1 MGKLE
6 DGKKILKALGLPPQQ
21 QTDIASYTLL
31 ALADV
36 GKRVPWASAGRRSM
50 KIHAIKEW
58 VGETYGKVYA
68 ENTRETFR
76 RQVLHQLEQARVV
89 DRNPDEP
96 TLPVNSPRTHYAL
109 TEDALAVI
117 RAFGTGTF
125 KAEAE
130 TFRKSHGAL
139 LEMYRAARTGQ
150 RVAVVLASGQELTLS
165 PGEHNE
171 LQKAIVESFAPIFA
185 PGARLLYL
193 GDTAEKDLHV
203 DAAALEALKI
213 PVTKHGKLP
222 DVVLHMPE
230 KGWLLLIEA
239 VTSHGPVSPKR
250 KKELELAL
258 KDCPLPRVYVS
269 AFPDRD
275 EYRRHMADIAWET
288 EVWIADSPTHMIH
301 YNGEKFLGPHAPH

>member
-36 GKRVPWASAGRRSM
+36 GKRAPWASAGRRSM

-89 DRNPDEP
+89 DRNPDDP

-150 RVAVVLASGQELTLS
+150 RVAVVLASGKELTLS

-203 DAAALEALKI
+203 DAGALEALKI

-288 EVWIADSPTHMIH
+288 EVWLADSPTHMIH

>member
-31 ALADV
+31 ALANV
-36 GKRVPWASAGRRSM
+36 GKRAPWASAGQRSM

-89 DRNPDEP
+89 DRNPDDP

-117 RAFGTGTF
+117 RSFGTGTF
-125 KAEAE
+125 KTEAE
-130 TFRKSHGAL
+130 RFRKSHGAL

-250 KKELELAL
+250 KKELELVM

-288 EVWIADSPTHMIH
+288 EVWLADSPTHMIH
-301 YNGEKFLGPHAPH
+301 YNGEKFLGPHPPH

>member
-36 GKRVPWASAGRRSM
+36 GKRAPWTSASRRSM

-89 DRNPDEP
+89 DRNPDDP

-117 RAFGTGTF
+117 RAFGTTTF

-130 TFRKSHGAL
+130 KFGKSHGAL

-150 RVAVVLASGQELTLS
+150 RVAVVLASGKELTLS

-203 DAAALEALKI
+203 DAGALEALKI

-230 KGWLLLIEA
+230 KGWLFMIEA

-288 EVWIADSPTHMIH
+288 EVWLAASPTHMIH
-301 YNGEKFLGPHAPH
+301 YNGEKFLGPNAPH

>member
-36 GKRVPWASAGRRSM
+36 GKRAPWASAGRRSM

-89 DRNPDEP
+89 DRNPDDP

-109 TEDALAVI
+109 TADALAVV
-117 RAFGTGTF
+117 RAFGTSAF

-130 TFRKSHGAL
+130 KFGKSHGAL

-150 RVAVVLASGQELTLS
+150 RVAVVLASGKKLTLS

-203 DAAALEALKI
+203 DTEALEALRI

-230 KGWLLLIEA
+230 KGWLLLVEA

-288 EVWIADSPTHMIH
+288 EVWLADSPTHMIH

>member
-36 GKRVPWASAGRRSM
+36 GKRAPWASAGRRSM

-58 VGETYGKVYA
+58 VGKTYGKVYA

-150 RVAVVLASGQELTLS
+150 RVAVVLSSGQELTLS

-203 DAAALEALKI
+203 DAQALEALKI

-288 EVWIADSPTHMIH
+288 EVWLADSPTHMIH
-301 YNGEKFLGPHAPH
+301 YNGEKFLGPHTSH

>member
-36 GKRVPWASAGRRSM
+36 GKRVPWASADRRSM

-89 DRNPDEP
+89 DRNPDDP

-109 TEDALAVI
+109 TADALAVV
-117 RAFGTGTF
+117 RAFGTSAF

-130 TFRKSHGAL
+130 KFGKSHGAL
-139 LEMYRAARTGQ
+139 LEMYRAARVGQ
-150 RVAVVLASGQELTLS
+150 RVAVVLASGKKLTLS

-171 LQKAIVESFAPIFA
+171 LQKAIVESFAPVFA

-193 GDTAEKDLHV
+193 GDTAAKDLHV
-203 DAAALEALKI
+203 ETGALEALKI

-258 KDCPLPRVYVS
+258 KDCSLPRVYVS

-301 YNGEKFLGPHAPH
+301 YNGEKFLGPHAPY

>member
-1 MGKLE
+1 MGKHE

-31 ALADV
+31 ALAGI
-36 GKRVPWASAGRRSM
+36 GKKTPWASAAQPSL

-58 VGETYGKVYA
+58 VRETYGKSYA

-76 RQVLHQLEQARVV
+76 RQVIHQLEQARVI
-89 DRNPDEP
+89 DRNPDDP
-96 TLPVNSPRTHYAL
+96 SLAVNSPRTHYAL
-109 TEDALAVI
+109 TADALAVV
-117 RAFGTGTF
+117 RAFGTSAF

-130 TFRKSHGAL
+130 KFGKSHGAL
-139 LEMYRAARTGQ
+139 LELYRAARVGQ

-165 PGEHNE
+165 PGEHNM
-171 LQKAIVESFAPIFA
+171 LQKAIVESFAQIFA

-203 DAAALEALKI
+203 DAGALEALKI

-250 KKELELAL
+250 KKELELVM

-288 EVWIADSPTHMIH
+288 EVWLADSPSHMIH

>member
-31 ALADV
+31 ALADI
-36 GKRVPWASAGRRSM
+36 GKRAPWASAGRRSM

-89 DRNPDEP
+89 DRNPDDP

-150 RVAVVLASGQELTLS
+150 RVAVVLASGKELTLS

-203 DAAALEALKI
+203 DAGALEALKI

-288 EVWIADSPTHMIH
+288 EVWLADSPTHMIH

>member
-6 DGKKILKALGLPPQQ
+6 DGKKILRALGLPPQQ

-31 ALADV
+31 ALAGI
-36 GKRVPWASAGRRSM
+36 GKKTRWASAAQSSM

-58 VGETYGKVYA
+58 VRETYGKSYA

-76 RQVLHQLEQARVV
+76 RQVIHQLEQARVV
-89 DRNPDEP
+89 DRNPDDP

-109 TEDALAVI
+109 TADALAVV
-117 RAFGTGTF
+117 RAFGTSAF

-130 TFRKSHGAL
+130 KFGKSHGAL

-150 RVAVVLASGQELTLS
+150 RVAVVLTSGQELTLS

-171 LQKAIVESFAPIFA
+171 LQKAIVEWFAPIFA

-203 DAAALEALKI
+203 DAGALEALKI

-230 KGWLLLIEA
+230 KGWLLLVEA

-250 KKELELAL
+250 KKELELVM

-288 EVWIADSPTHMIH
+288 EVWLADSPTHMIH

>member
-6 DGKKILKALGLPPQQ
+6 DGKEILKALGLPVQQ
-21 QTDIASYTLL
+21 QTDIAAYTLL
-31 ALADV
+31 ALAGI
-36 GKRVPWASAGRRSM
+36 GKRTPWTSAKRPSL

-58 VGETYGKVYA
+58 VRETHGKAYA

-89 DRNPDEP
+89 DRNPDDP
-96 TLPVNSPRTHYAL
+96 SLAVNSPRTHYAL
-109 TEDALAVI
+109 TEDALAVV
-117 RAFGTGTF
+117 RAFGTAGF
-125 KAEAE
+125 KTQAAK
-130 TFRKSHGAL
+130 FQKSHGAL
-139 LEMYRAARTGQ
+139 LDLYRASRDGQ
-150 RVAVVLASGQELTLS
+150 KVPVVLASGLELALS

-171 LQKAIVESFAPIFA
+171 LQKAIIESFAPRFA

-193 GDTAEKDLHV
+193 GDTAEKHLHL
-203 DAAALEALKI
+203 DAEGLEALRI

-250 KKELELAL
+250 KKELELVL
-258 KDCPLPRVYVS
+258 KDCPLAQVYVS
-269 AFPDRD
+269 AFPDMA
-275 EYRRHMADIAWET
+275 EFRRHMADIAWET

-301 YNGEKFLGPHAPH
+301 FNGEKFLGPPAPC

>member
-36 GKRVPWASAGRRSM
+36 GKRAPWASAGRRSM

-89 DRNPDEP
+89 DRNPDDP

-109 TEDALAVI
+109 TEDALAVV
-117 RAFGTGTF
+117 RAFGTSAF

-130 TFRKSHGAL
+130 KFGKSHGAL

-150 RVAVVLASGQELTLS
+150 RVAVVLASGQKLTLS

-171 LQKAIVESFAPIFA
+171 LQKAIVESFAQIFA

-203 DAAALEALKI
+203 DAQALEALKI

-250 KKELELAL
+250 KKELELVM

-301 YNGEKFLGPHAPH
+301 YNGEKFLGPHTSH

>member
-31 ALADV
+31 ALANV
-36 GKRVPWASAGRRSM
+36 GKRAPWASAGQRSM

-89 DRNPDEP
+89 DRNPDDP

-117 RAFGTGTF
+117 RSFGTGTF
-125 KAEAE
+125 KTEAE
-130 TFRKSHGAL
+130 RFRKSHGAL

-203 DAAALEALKI
+203 DATALEALKI

-250 KKELELAL
+250 KKELELVM

-288 EVWIADSPTHMIH
+288 EVWLADSPTHMIH
-301 YNGEKFLGPHAPH
+301 YNGEKFLGPHPPH